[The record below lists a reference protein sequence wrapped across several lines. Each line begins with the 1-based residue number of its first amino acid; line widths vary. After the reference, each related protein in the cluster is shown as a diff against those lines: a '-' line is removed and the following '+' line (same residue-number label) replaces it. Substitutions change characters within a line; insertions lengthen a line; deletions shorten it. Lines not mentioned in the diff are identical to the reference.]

1 MALDLDELYQAMAR
15 SASAAFKGTWAGVKD
30 YTLPELKKL
39 ASTFVDI
46 ELGLKARPRV
56 YTKESAKILLRMQL
70 RASQAIVTATTAL
83 TLIQVEAA
91 INAIM
96 GAVKK
101 TVNKAVGFALV
112 V

>member
-1 MALDLDELYQAMAR
+1 MALDLDELYEAMAAA
-15 SASAAFKGTWAGVKD
+15 ASGAFKGTWGGVKD

-46 ELGLKARPRV
+46 EVGLKARPRV

-70 RASQAIVTATTAL
+70 RGSQAIVTATTAL
-83 TLIQVEAA
+83 TIIQVEAA
-91 INAIM
+91 INTIM

-112 V
+112 A

>member
-1 MALDLDELYQAMAR
+1 MALDLEELYEAMAGA
-15 SASAAFKGTWAGVKD
+15 ASGAFKGTWKGVKD

-39 ASTFVDI
+39 AATFVDI
-46 ELGLKARPRV
+46 ELGLKSRPRV
-56 YTKESAKILLRMQL
+56 YTRQSAQILLRMQL
-70 RASQAIVTATTAL
+70 RGSQAIVTATTAL
-83 TLIQVEAA
+83 TIIEVEAA

-112 V
+112 G

>member
-1 MALDLDELYQAMAR
+1 MALDLDELYQTMAGA
-15 SASAAFKGTWAGVKD
+15 ASAAFKGTWAGVKD

-46 ELGLKARPRV
+46 EVGLKARPRV

-70 RASQAIVTATTAL
+70 RASQSIVTATTAL

-96 GAVKK
+96 GPIKK